1 MSKSIATNGKQKT
14 IQTSGT
20 ANASLTSHES
30 IFLSFAVPAV
40 LIKGKASFKEPH
52 RDATPFDPALGQSEM
67 PPVVSLGTHCS
78 KFHLNPQMTKTNV
91 N

>member
-1 MSKSIATNGKQKT
+1 MSKSIATNGNQKT
-14 IQTSGT
+14 NQTSGT
-20 ANASLTSHES
+20 ADASLTSHES

-40 LIKGKASFKEPH
+40 LIYGKASFKEPH

-67 PPVVSLGTHCS
+67 PAVVSLGTHCS
-78 KFHLNPQMTKTNV
+78 KFNLNPQRNNTNA